1 MENGNRMGDRGMGMT
16 DGEVSQGKKSV
27 FLMVVGGLLVL
38 WAAETMLSAAGLW
51 SRTATE
57 YAGGAVLG
65 LLGAIV
71 LYHSLGR

>member
-1 MENGNRMGDRGMGMT
+1 METGNRTGGAGMGST
-16 DGEVSQGKKSV
+16 DERESRGKTSL
-27 FLMVVGGLLVL
+27 FLLVVGGLLML
-38 WAAETMLSAAGLW
+38 WAAETMLAAAGLW

-71 LYHSLGR
+71 LYRALGR